1 MRVNLAKQKLLKGE
15 PAFGYQLGLGSALVA
30 ERMARTGIDWLMID
44 NQHGSWGPESTIAAQ
59 LAIEGGT
66 STPMARVAR
75 NDYTMIGRLL
85 DEGMLGIVVP
95 MVHTPADAKAA
106 ADACRIPPQGNR
118 SWGWARAAT
127 LGDDYPDWI
136 NDQIFV
142 AVQIESVQAVENAE
156 AIMAVAGVDGCWM
169 GPGDLAL
176 SMGIHPRDQGSH
188 EGHRRAIERVLQA
201 CRNTGKIPGF
211 ASDTPEQALDRAR
224 QGFQFLTSGSDAGF
238 LLEGALA
245 GVQTLRG
252 TQST

>member
-1 MRVNLAKQKLLKGE
+1 MRVNTAKEKMHRGE
-15 PAFGYQLGLGSALVA
+15 PAFGYSLGLGSALVA

-44 NQHGSWGPESTIAAQ
+44 NQHGSWGPDSTIAAL

-66 STPMARVAR
+66 AIPMARVAR

-95 MVHTPADAKAA
+95 MVHTVEDARAA
-106 ADACRIPPQGNR
+106 ADACRLPPRGKR

-136 NDQIFV
+136 DEQIFV
-142 AVQIESVQAVENAE
+142 AVQIESAQAVENAE
-156 AIMAVAGVDGCWM
+156 AIMAVTGVDGCWM

-176 SMGIHPRDQGSH
+176 SMGIHPRDQASQ
-188 EGHRRAIERVLQA
+188 EGHRRAIDRVVQA

-211 ASDTPEQALDRAR
+211 ASDTPEQAIDRAG

-238 LLEGALA
+238 MLEGARA
-245 GVQTLRG
+245 GVATLR
-252 TQST
+252 SYSRK